1 MSVNRWNVDAGIRN
15 AGDSNVGMEG
25 LLHCTATRSLLRSTK
40 CELLRQVVRLLLT
53 CAHHALKDDTT
64 GKERFGINWEQSGL
78 MGGDWASRP
87 QPWWI
92 HAKISALRQRQ
103 RHSARGR

>member
-25 LLHCTATRSLLRSTK
+25 LLHCTATPSLLRSTK

-64 GKERFGINWEQSGL
+64 GKERFGINWE
-78 MGGDWASRP
+78 
-87 QPWWI
+87 
-92 HAKISALRQRQ
+92 
-103 RHSARGR
+103 

>member
-25 LLHCTATRSLLRSTK
+25 LLHGTATLSLLRSTK

-64 GKERFGINWEQSGL
+64 GRSASAQTGSRAGWWGATGL
-78 MGGDWASRP
+78 RGHNLGGSKPR
-87 QPWWI
+87 
-92 HAKISALRQRQ
+92 
-103 RHSARGR
+103 